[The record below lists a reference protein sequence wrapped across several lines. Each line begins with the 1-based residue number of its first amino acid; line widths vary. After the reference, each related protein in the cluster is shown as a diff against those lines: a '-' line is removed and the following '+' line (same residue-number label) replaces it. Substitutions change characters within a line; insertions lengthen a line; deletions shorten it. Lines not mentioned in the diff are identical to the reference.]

1 MRRFVFPFLLVLAAG
16 MAGCTS
22 KAPGSTAADEQR
34 LLEMHAA
41 VLKAHM
47 DRDVDALLAHQAD
60 DFLLLN
66 RGEISRPSKEKQKD
80 LLGPYLAATTFEY
93 YRDKIPPVVK
103 VSKDGSL
110 GWVTAEIEA
119 RGTTVT
125 REGEQK
131 PLEFEV
137 AWIELYERRGTE
149 WVSIGNASS
158 FKAD

>member
-1 MRRFVFPFLLVLAAG
+1 MRRTIVLCFVVFTAGLASCAP
-16 MAGCTS
+16 

-34 LLEMHAA
+34 LLELHAA
-41 VLKAHM
+41 GLKAHM

-66 RGEISRPSKEKQKD
+66 RGEISHPSREKQKEF
-80 LLGPYLAATTFEY
+80 LGPYLAA
-93 YRDKIPPVVK
+93 
-103 VSKDGSL
+103 
-110 GWVTAEIEA
+110 
-119 RGTTVT
+119 
-125 REGEQK
+125 REREQK